1 MANLQEHFK
10 FDYKKILPNVNNIIQ
25 GKKFRIT
32 VLSEILIRLEYS
44 ETGEFEDRP
53 TELVQSRKFPQ
64 VKFER
69 KDDNTYLYITTSYF
83 KLFYRK
89 EMPFLGTKISP
100 DQNLRI
106 ELTNTDKTWYFNH
119 PEVRNFGSIGY
130 SLDGKTSEPK
140 YEKGLY
146 SVDGFVSLD
155 DSKSLIFNEDGSLGK
170 RTDTRIDTYVF
181 MYKRDFG
188 ACLKDYFTL
197 T

>member
-64 VKFER
+64 FKFER

>member
-1 MANLQEHFK
+1 MCGMANLQEHFK

-181 MYKRDFG
+181 MYDRDFG
-188 ACLKDYFTL
+188 A
-197 T
+197 